1 LANAPGFIRFCLQA
15 VGLFNRAQNNSRKL
29 RTAHNSFV
37 LPDLPEAFEGF
48 RILHLTDLHVDM
60 DEQNLQA
67 VIRQIEPLDYDLCV
81 LTGDYRQRTWGPVE
95 DRKSTRL
102 NSSHVKISYA
112 VFCLKKKTQRDS
124 RLSRDRRARLG
135 LRRSR

>member
-1 LANAPGFIRFCLQA
+1 FHLENLANAPGFIRFCLQA
-15 VGLFNRAQNNSRKL
+15 VGLFNRAQSNSRKL

-81 LTGDYRQRTWGPVE
+81 LTGEYRLRIWCPVDAALAGME
-95 DRKSTRL
+95 HLREEIRVVIYAALCYIDSVRK
-102 NSSHVKISYA
+102 VP
-112 VFCLKKKTQRDS
+112 
-124 RLSRDRRARLG
+124 
-135 LRRSR
+135 